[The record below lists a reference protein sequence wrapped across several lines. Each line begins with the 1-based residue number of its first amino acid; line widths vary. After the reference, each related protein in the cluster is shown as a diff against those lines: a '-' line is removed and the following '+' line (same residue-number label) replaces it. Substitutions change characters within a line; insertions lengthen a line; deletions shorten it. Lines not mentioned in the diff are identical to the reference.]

1 MKCLR
6 IVILGVLPEYQ
17 KKGLDVVMYY
27 EIMRRGLDKGMTWAE
42 ASYIVEDNM
51 PMFKPLMN
59 IGGEIY
65 KKYWVMEKSI

>member
-1 MKCLR
+1 M
-6 IVILGVLPEYQ
+6 E
-17 KKGLDVVMYY
+17 
-27 EIMRRGLDKGMTWAE
+27 RGLAKGMSWAE

-65 KKYWVMEKSI
+65 KTYQVMEKNI